1 MEADRA
7 LGNLAVRRQDLMEEF
22 RTMRERLLGVADD
35 LEAVVD
41 DDGEADTKDTGSFP
55 AAKLDRSSG
64 NGIWDSNDTVR
75 LPELSPTPPEDDE
88 EQRDH

>member
-1 MEADRA
+1 
-7 LGNLAVRRQDLMEEF
+7 VRRQDLLEEF

-41 DDGEADTKDTGSFP
+41 DDDDEADATAPP
-55 AAKLDRSSG
+55 AVKRDRSSG

-75 LPELSPTPPEDDE
+75 LPELSPTATDDDE
-88 EQRDH
+88 ESRDR